1 MKKNTEQFCAFP
13 PDFLWGVATA
23 AAQIEGAAAED
34 GRGPSVWDTFSRRP
48 GATAGNATPEMACDH
63 YHRYREDVSLM
74 KGLGIKAYRFSVSW
88 SRVLPDGTGRPNA
101 KGLDFYDRLVDELL
115 TADIEP
121 WMTLFH
127 WDLPQVLE
135 DRFRGWESR
144 GCAVAFADYALLMAK
159 RLGDRVAGIFTFNE
173 FMCFL
178 DKGFGFDPELF
189 APGKKTDRATLNRA
203 RHNALLAHGL
213 AVQAM
218 RAVSPKPLRIGL
230 AENVSPCIPITE
242 QEPHI
247 AAARDAFREST
258 GMYLVPIMEGAY
270 HPAYLEAEGAD
281 APVFTDEE
289 MRTIAAPLDF
299 LGLNLYHGRYIRHDA
314 DNPKGWSEVPCAEP
328 YPHMPIYWLSIAP
341 QVLYWVP
348 RFAAELWQPAALYIT
363 ENGCPYPDQPD
374 ADGEI
379 WDTARVMYL
388 QQYLIHLHRAVAEG
402 LPVRGYFLWTLMD
415 NFEWAFGYTKRF
427 GICYTDFATQRRT
440 PKLSA
445 RFYRDVIRRNAIG

>member
-1 MKKNTEQFCAFP
+1 MNEKAPFCPFP
-13 PDFLWGVATA
+13 DNFLWGVATA
-23 AAQIEGAAAED
+23 AAQIEGAAAID
-34 GRGPSVWDTFSRRP
+34 GRSPSVWDTFSRRP
-48 GATAGNATPEMACDH
+48 DATAENATPEVACDH
-63 YHRYREDVSLM
+63 YHRYREDVALM
-74 KGLGIKAYRFSVSW
+74 KELGIQAYRFSVSW
-88 SRVLPDGTGRPNA
+88 SRVLPDGTGRPNE

-115 TADIEP
+115 AADIEP

-144 GCAVAFADYALLMAK
+144 ECSTAFADYARLMAE

-173 FMCFL
+173 FLCFL
-178 DKGFGFDPELF
+178 DKGYGFDAELF
-189 APGKKTDRATLNRA
+189 APGKTTDRNTLNRA

-218 RAVSPKPLRIGL
+218 RTASPHPLRIGL
-230 AENVSPCIPITE
+230 AENVAPCVPVAE

-247 AAARDAFREST
+247 SAARDAFRELT

-299 LGLNLYHGRYIRHDA
+299 LGLNLYNGRYIRHDT
-314 DNPKGWSEVPCAEP
+314 NSSKGWSEVPCEEP
-328 YPHMPIYWLSIAP
+328 YPHMPISWLSIAP

-348 RFAAELWQPAALYIT
+348 RFAAELWQPATIYIT
-363 ENGCPYPDQPD
+363 ENGCPYPDHPD
-374 ADGEI
+374 ATGAI
-379 WDTARVMYL
+379 WDTARVMFL
-388 QQYLIHLHRAVAEG
+388 QQYLVHLHRAVAENY
-402 LPVRGYFLWTLMD
+402 PVRGYFLWTLMD

-427 GICYTDFATQRRT
+427 GVCHTDFATQKRT

-445 RFYRDVIRRNAIG
+445 KFYRDVIKRQALG